1 MASTITSPVS
11 ADDRVSA
18 RSLGARLLSRP
29 EIGSLV
35 GAAVILVFFL
45 IAAPPFR
52 DINNTGTIL
61 YQAALIGVMAV
72 PVALL
77 MIGGEFDLSAGVAV
91 TTSGLT
97 AGLFAYQFSVNVWIG
112 VIVALV
118 LALAVG
124 AFNGW
129 LLMRTGLPSFLVTL
143 GTFFILQGLNIA
155 VTRLASGAVASNSI
169 SDMDGFNTAKAV
181 FASEFKIGGVTI
193 KIIVVW
199 WILFVILA
207 AWVLQRTQIGN
218 WIFAVGGDAAA
229 ARAVGVPVKK
239 VKIGLFM
246 TVGFFAWFTGMQLLF
261 VQNGVVQS
269 GEGVGK
275 EFLYI
280 IAAGVG
286 GGLLTGGYGSV
297 VGGAIGALIF
307 GMVQLG
313 VVYAGWNPDW
323 FKAFLGAMLLLAT
336 MLSLVLRNKAEALCP
351 PRSRSRTTWSGARPH
366 RSCCWRTSARATAT
380 STHSAGC
387 RCRCGRVRS
396 PACSVTTAPVSRR

>member
-45 IAAPPFR
+45 ITAPPFR

-72 PVALL
+72 PVSLL

-91 TTSGLT
+91 TTAGLT

-246 TVGFFAWFTGMQLLF
+246 TVGFFAWFAGMQLLF

-275 EFLYI
+275 EFLFI
-280 IAAGVG
+280 IAAVVG
-286 GGLLTGGYGSV
+286 GCLLTGGYGSV

-307 GMVQLG
+307 AMVQLG

-336 MLSLVLRNKAEALCP
+336 IVNLIVKNRAEA
-351 PRSRSRTTWSGARPH
+351 R
-366 RSCCWRTSARATAT
+366 
-380 STHSAGC
+380 
-387 RCRCGRVRS
+387 
-396 PACSVTTAPVSRR
+396 

>member
-1 MASTITSPVS
+1 VASTIATPAGV
-11 ADDRVSA
+11 DDRVST
-18 RSLGARLLSRP
+18 RSIGARLLSRP

-45 IAAPPFR
+45 VTAAPFR

-72 PVALL
+72 PVSLL
-77 MIGGEFDLSAGVAV
+77 MVGGEFDLSAGVAV
-91 TTSGLT
+91 TTAGLT
-97 AGLFAYQFSVNVWIG
+97 AGIVAYQFSLNVWVG
-112 VIVALV
+112 MAVS
-118 LALAVG
+118 LALALLIG
-124 AFNGW
+124 LFNGW

-143 GTFFILQGLNIA
+143 GTFFILQGVNIA
-155 VTRLASGAVASNSI
+155 VTRLTSGAVASNSI
-169 SDMDGFNTAKAV
+169 SDMDGFSSAKAV
-181 FASEFKIGGVTI
+181 FASEFKLGGITV
-193 KIIVVW
+193 KIIIVW
-199 WILFVILA
+199 WILFVAVA
-207 AWVLQRTQIGN
+207 AWVLLRTKIGN

-229 ARAVGVPVKK
+229 ARAVGVPVRK

-280 IAAGVG
+280 IAAVVG
-286 GGLLTGGYGSV
+286 GCLLTGGYGSV
-297 VGGAIGALIF
+297 VGAAVGALIF

-323 FKAFLGAMLLLAT
+323 FKAFLGVMLLLAT
-336 MLSLVLRNKAEALCP
+336 IVNLVVKSKAEA
-351 PRSRSRTTWSGARPH
+351 R
-366 RSCCWRTSARATAT
+366 
-380 STHSAGC
+380 
-387 RCRCGRVRS
+387 
-396 PACSVTTAPVSRR
+396 

>member
-1 MASTITSPVS
+1 MASTITTP
-11 ADDRVSA
+11 AGLDDRVAA
-18 RSLGARLLSRP
+18 RSVGARLLSRP

-35 GAAVILVFFL
+35 GAAVILIFF
-45 IAAPPFR
+45 AASAAPFR

-72 PVALL
+72 PVSLL

-91 TTSGLT
+91 TTAGLT
-97 AGLFAYQFSVNVWIG
+97 AGIFSYQLSVNVWVG
-112 VIVALV
+112 MLVALAV
-118 LALAVG
+118 ALLVG

-129 LLMRTGLPSFLVTL
+129 LLMRTGLPSFLVSL

-155 VTRLASGAVASNSI
+155 VTRLTSGAVASNSI
-169 SDMDGFNTAKAV
+169 SDMDGFSSAHAV
-181 FASEFKIGGVTI
+181 FASQFKIGGITV
-193 KIIVVW
+193 KILIVW
-199 WILFVILA
+199 WLAFVAIA
-207 AWVLQRTQIGN
+207 AWVLLKTKIGN

-280 IAAGVG
+280 IAAVVG
-286 GGLLTGGYGSV
+286 GCLLTGGYGSV
-297 VGGAIGALIF
+297 VGGAVGALIF

-323 FKAFLGAMLLLAT
+323 FKAFLGVMLLLAT
-336 MLSLVLRNKAEALCP
+336 IVNLVVKKKAEA
-351 PRSRSRTTWSGARPH
+351 R
-366 RSCCWRTSARATAT
+366 
-380 STHSAGC
+380 
-387 RCRCGRVRS
+387 
-396 PACSVTTAPVSRR
+396 

>member
-1 MASTITSPVS
+1 MASTIATPAD

-18 RSLGARLLSRP
+18 RSIGARLLSRP

-35 GAAVILVFFL
+35 GAAVILVFFA
-45 IAAPPFR
+45 ITAEPFR
-52 DINNTGTIL
+52 QINNTGTIL

-72 PVALL
+72 PVSLL

-97 AGLFAYQFSVNVWIG
+97 AGIFAYQFSVNVWVG
-112 VIVALV
+112 MAVALV
-118 LALAVG
+118 FALAIG
-124 AFNGW
+124 LFNGW

-143 GTFFILQGLNIA
+143 GTFFILQGLNVA
-155 VTRLASGAVASNSI
+155 VTRLTSGAVASNSI
-169 SDMDGFNTAKAV
+169 SDMDGFSSAKAV
-181 FASEFKIGGVTI
+181 FASEFKLGGVTI
-193 KIIVVW
+193 KIIIVW
-199 WILFVILA
+199 WIVFVAIA
-207 AWVLQRTQIGN
+207 AWMLLRTKIGN
-218 WIFAVGGDAAA
+218 WIFAVGGDAAS

-280 IAAGVG
+280 IAAVVG
-286 GGLLTGGYGSV
+286 GCLLTGGYGSV
-297 VGGAIGALIF
+297 VGGAVGALIF

-336 MLSLVLRNKAEALCP
+336 IVNLVVKNKAD
-351 PRSRSRTTWSGARPH
+351 AR
-366 RSCCWRTSARATAT
+366 
-380 STHSAGC
+380 
-387 RCRCGRVRS
+387 
-396 PACSVTTAPVSRR
+396 

>member
-1 MASTITSPVS
+1 MASTITTPAGV
-11 ADDRVSA
+11 DDRVTS
-18 RSLGARLLSRP
+18 RSVGARLLSRP

-35 GAAVILVFFL
+35 GAVVILIFFA
-45 IAAPPFR
+45 IAAEPFR
-52 DINNTGTIL
+52 DINHAGTIL
-61 YQAALIGVMAV
+61 YGAALIGVMAV
-72 PVALL
+72 PVSLL

-97 AGLFAYQFSVNVWIG
+97 AGIFAYQFSVNVWVAI
-112 VIVALV
+112 VVSLAVAL
-118 LALAVG
+118 LIG

-155 VTRLASGAVASNSI
+155 VTRLTSGAVASNSI
-169 SDMDGFNTAKAV
+169 SDMDGFSSAHAL
-181 FASEFKIGGVTI
+181 FASQFKLGGITI
-193 KIIVVW
+193 KIIIIW
-199 WILFVILA
+199 WIAFVAIA
-207 AWVLQRTQIGN
+207 AWFLLRTKVGN

-246 TVGFFAWFTGMQLLF
+246 AVGFFAWFTGMHLLF
-261 VQNGVVQS
+261 AQNGVVQS

-280 IAAGVG
+280 IAAVVG
-286 GGLLTGGYGSV
+286 GCLLTGGYGSV

-323 FKAFLGAMLLLAT
+323 FKAFLGVMLLLAT
-336 MLSLVLRNKAEALCP
+336 IVNLVVKKKAD
-351 PRSRSRTTWSGARPH
+351 AR
-366 RSCCWRTSARATAT
+366 
-380 STHSAGC
+380 
-387 RCRCGRVRS
+387 
-396 PACSVTTAPVSRR
+396 